1 VHGRMTRLRASVRAA
16 KGQVVAPE
24 GCEALSQVGAA
35 VEGNLKALDA
45 ISSTVESQRK
55 EMAVVEEAAKRFHD
69 LMEGVKGG
77 VGSERDLTNLES
89 GLKRLKADLP
99 GYLRR
104 VENDVPKKH
113 LDALEKA
120 IDTQVSQI
128 AELKDSM
135 REQLRDRGVVEEEA
149 KAFQAITGRLK
160 SGGGFSSRSDDNARS
175 ARSRVRAKG
184 AEQALDQILEQ
195 YDAILSH
202 INSVL

>member
-1 VHGRMTRLRASVRAA
+1 
-16 KGQVVAPE
+16 
-24 GCEALSQVGAA
+24 
-35 VEGNLKALDA
+35 
-45 ISSTVESQRK
+45 
-55 EMAVVEEAAKRFHD
+55 
-69 LMEGVKGG
+69 VKGG

-160 SGGGFSSRSDDNARS
+160 SGGGFSSRSDLQSFHYTVDRARDNARS